1 MMIGAFNL
9 HIRDLI
15 IFETV
20 ASKGSFSQAAQ
31 ALNYVQSNI
40 TSRIQKLEQT
50 LDTKLFIRHQKG
62 ITLTNEGEKLL
73 TYAKKILS
81 LVDEMKWIA
90 SNETSPTGKL
100 DIASVETVIQL
111 PLILSK
117 YVKKYK
123 DVDLTLSTGVSA
135 ELKHKVLQYEL
146 DGAFVTKSENIEDD
160 DLHMIE
166 VFHET
171 LVIITS
177 KSQNSFEE
185 IMTLPLIR
193 FSDGCGYREKL
204 DEYLSDHNIMPT
216 KVMELGTLETTLGS
230 VISGLGIAYVPYAAV
245 KEYES
250 KGLIRCYPLPKKY
263 SHITTVFIYRN
274 DDYMTPALQTF
285 IDTVKVTTKNLQPT
299 TEK

>member
-1 MMIGAFNL
+1 M
-9 HIRDLI
+9 RDLI

-20 ASKGSFSQAAQ
+20 ASKGSFSKAAQ
-31 ALNYVQSNI
+31 SLNYVQSNI
-40 TSRIQKLEQT
+40 TSRIQKLEET
-50 LDTKLFIRHQKG
+50 LGVKLFIRHQKG
-62 ITLTNEGEKLL
+62 IKLTPHGERLL
-73 TYAKKILS
+73 PYAKKMISLS
-81 LVDEMKWIA
+81 DEMKWIA
-90 SNETSPTGKL
+90 SDETNPTGKL

-111 PLILSK
+111 PLILSR
-117 YVKKYK
+117 YANRYK

-135 ELKHKVLQYEL
+135 ELKQKVLQYEL
-146 DGAFVTKSENIEDD
+146 DGAFVTKSDTIADEA
-160 DLHMIE
+160 LHMID

-177 KSQNSFEE
+177 KKSKSLEE
-185 IMTLPLIR
+185 IMQLPLIR

-204 DEYLSDHNIMPT
+204 DEYLADHNIVPT
-216 KVMELGTLETTLGS
+216 KEMELGTLETTLGS

-263 SHITTVFIYRN
+263 SKITTVFIYRN

-285 IDTVKVTTKNLQPT
+285 VNTIKTTTSELQ
-299 TEK
+299 KQRN